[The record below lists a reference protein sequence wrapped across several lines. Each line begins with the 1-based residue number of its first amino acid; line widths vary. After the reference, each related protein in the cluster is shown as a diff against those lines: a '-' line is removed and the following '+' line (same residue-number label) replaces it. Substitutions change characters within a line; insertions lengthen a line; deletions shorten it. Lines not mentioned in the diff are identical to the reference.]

1 MGLFGES
8 SRTKQFPFQTDSVPF
23 SFKFMVSELKKQYDE
38 QGFVVVPNLVPPE
51 LKIQLEA
58 ACDRVISLTRSGSW
72 AHRRTV
78 GKQFPPFDNDNPDS
92 WGVQHLMHPDLGE
105 PIFSDWYTSDPLL
118 RTICDLMECEDDRLQ
133 MELFNLLINP
143 ESHEFALRWHRDDI
157 RETASE
163 DEERQ
168 GLSIWNHGIQWNT
181 ALYKDSC
188 LYIVPG
194 SHKRPR
200 TSEQRAHSNTM
211 DPPKNP
217 LDMPG
222 SIQVTLNP
230 GETVFYNSNILHC
243 ATYNPN
249 ARRATLHACIGDTS
263 GGSSRA
269 RNVLQHGLEW
279 MKDDRF
285 KAGLNGKAKAMLD
298 RLIKMQE
305 AANGNIV
312 YSQVG

>member
-1 MGLFGES
+1 
-8 SRTKQFPFQTDSVPF
+8 
-23 SFKFMVSELKKQYDE
+23 
-38 QGFVVVPNLVPPE
+38 
-51 LKIQLEA
+51 
-58 ACDRVISLTRSGSW
+58 
-72 AHRRTV
+72 
-78 GKQFPPFDNDNPDS
+78 
-92 WGVQHLMHPDLGE
+92 
-105 PIFSDWYTSDPLL
+105 
-118 RTICDLMECEDDRLQ
+118 
-133 MELFNLLINP
+133 
-143 ESHEFALRWHRDDI
+143 
-157 RETASE
+157 
-163 DEERQ
+163 
-168 GLSIWNHGIQWNT
+168 
-181 ALYKDSC
+181 LYKDSC

-194 SHKRPR
+194 SHKCPR

-222 SIQVTLNP
+222 SIQVTLNRMSHIYLLSRP
-230 GETVFYNSNILHC
+230 AISFRVILAGETVFYNSNILHC

-269 RNVLQHGLEW
+269 RNVLQHGLNW

-305 AANGNIV
+305 TANGNIV